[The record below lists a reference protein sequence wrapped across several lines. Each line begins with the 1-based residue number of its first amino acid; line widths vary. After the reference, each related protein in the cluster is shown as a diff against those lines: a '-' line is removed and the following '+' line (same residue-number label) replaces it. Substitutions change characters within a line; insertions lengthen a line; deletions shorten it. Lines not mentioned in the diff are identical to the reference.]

1 MSDPI
6 REAQP
11 PVSGYSGTL
20 IRLPSIT
27 SEVLSLPSHTAPAN
41 KPVAVIAI
49 GGNSLITDSKH
60 PEVKYQW
67 DAVRETASHIAAMI
81 ENGWTTV
88 VTHGNGPQVGFILR
102 RNELA
107 AHEVHPTPLDLIGAD
122 TQGSIGFMLQQ
133 TLNNEF
139 HRRNLALQCI
149 TLITQTLV
157 DEHDPAFA
165 NPTKPI
171 GSFLT
176 EEQAHEFE
184 KEGWQVIEDS
194 GRGWRRVVASPEPVE
209 IVEIEAIAQAIHLGW
224 IVIAGGGGGI
234 PVVRHHTGELRS
246 VYAVIDKDRA
256 SSLLASRINAD
267 LFLIST
273 GVEKVALNFGKPD
286 QVDLATLTVEEAKR
300 YLAEGHFGKGSMQ
313 PKIEA
318 CIRFLE
324 RSTNPDAYAIVTNPE
339 NLARALRGETG
350 TRIVRGE

>member
-1 MSDPI
+1 MSDATRDP
-6 REAQP
+6 QSSSSDLSDSL
-11 PVSGYSGTL
+11 V
-20 IRLPSIT
+20 RLPSIT
-27 SEVLSLPSHTAPAN
+27 SEVLSLPSHTTPAN
-41 KPVAVIAI
+41 KPVAVVAI

-67 DAVRETASHIAAMI
+67 DAVRETSSHIAAMI
-81 ENGWTTV
+81 EQGWTTV

-102 RNELA
+102 RSELA
-107 AHEVHPTPLDLIGAD
+107 AHEVHPTPLDLISAD

-157 DEHDPAFA
+157 DENDPAFA
-165 NPTKPI
+165 HPTKPI
-171 GSFLT
+171 GSFMT
-176 EEQAHEFE
+176 EEKAREFE
-184 KEGWQVIEDS
+184 ADGWSVMEDS

-234 PVVRHHTGELRS
+234 PVVRHHSGELRS

-273 GVEKVALNFGKPD
+273 GVEKVALNFGKAN
-286 QVDLATLTVEEAKR
+286 QVDLDLLTTVDAKR
-300 YLAEGHFGKGSMQ
+300 YLAEGHFGVGSML
-313 PKIEA
+313 PKVEA
-318 CIRFLE
+318 CIRFIE
-324 RSTNPDAYAIVTNPE
+324 RSENPDAYAIITNPE

-350 TRIVRGE
+350 TRVIRG